1 MNGSTILTVVTRYHY
16 EDYIRRDKVYFR
28 GTQCSFASSLDAL
41 HAILTDMKTQQ
52 DQSSSASGRLPEV
65 PLTSEAIEQLRDENA
80 RLRAEISQLRSY
92 QADTSTPAWE
102 SAMQQGIAYA
112 DGVSQTS
119 SLSPG
124 RLLKQ
129 LNGIAK
135 QRQEA
140 GLIRNSDEFDYLPKP
155 QSDRSALEADF
166 VRWGYCLVEDAM
178 SPEQVQAQ
186 IGRMTE
192 QAAAERKL
200 DSSIMTS
207 RGSTA
212 QLVNNLVL
220 KGQVFRDAVEFKPS
234 AAQKGELVDLLL
246 TKIMGERFGLGC
258 AHGSIVHQGGGL
270 QELHVDQAG
279 FPMPYPPFPFGSLII
294 WCYTE
299 FNLENGATY
308 LVPGSHR
315 TSSGA
320 TTFHDGADLVQLV
333 KGDPGLVAVCAPPG
347 TCILTD
353 TRVLHGGGLRT
364 APGTRYA
371 MRCHYNRWFVRALHE
386 QASVNHHVPESI
398 YEKLSPRLKQMMGI
412 EVNNS
417 QPVGELRDAKS
428 GAAAASP

>member
-1 MNGSTILTVVTRYHY
+1 MRHRSFLCAALI
-16 EDYIRRDKVYFR
+16 FR
-28 GTQCSFASSLDAL
+28 NPDHAL
-41 HAILTDMKTQQ
+41 NETATHMKKQH
-52 DQSSSASGRLPEV
+52 DRSSSASGTLPEV
-65 PLTSEAIEQLRDENA
+65 PEKSESIETLREENA
-80 RLRAEISQLRSY
+80 RLRAEISQLRTHQSDVREPEWD
-92 QADTSTPAWE
+92 A
-102 SAMQQGIAYA
+102 AMQQGIAYA

-119 SLSPG
+119 SLSAG

-129 LNGIAK
+129 LNGIAR
-135 QRQEA
+135 QRQEE

-155 QSDRSALEADF
+155 QSDQAALEADF
-166 VRWGYCLVEDAM
+166 VRWGYCLVADAM
-178 SPEQVQAQ
+178 SPEQVKAQ
-186 IGRMTE
+186 VDRMTE
-192 QAAAERKL
+192 QAAAERQL
-200 DSSIMTS
+200 ESAIMTS
-207 RGSTA
+207 QKSTA

-234 AAQKGELVDLLL
+234 AAQKGELVDSLL

-299 FNLENGATY
+299 FNLDNGATY

-315 TSSGA
+315 TASGA
-320 TTFHDGADLVQLV
+320 TTFHDGADLVRLV
-333 KGDPGLVAVCAPPG
+333 EGEPGLVAVCAPPG

-386 QASVNHHVPESI
+386 QASVNHHVPDSV
-398 YEKLSPRLKQMMGI
+398 YAQLSPRLKQMMGI
-412 EVNNS
+412 ERSNS
-417 QPVGELRDAKS
+417 QPVGELQSNDRS
-428 GAAAASP
+428 LVS

>member
-1 MNGSTILTVVTRYHY
+1 
-16 EDYIRRDKVYFR
+16 
-28 GTQCSFASSLDAL
+28 
-41 HAILTDMKTQQ
+41 MKSQQ
-52 DQSSSASGRLPEV
+52 DSSSSASGELPVVPDSIESIDRLR
-65 PLTSEAIEQLRDENA
+65 QENA
-80 RLRAEISQLRSY
+80 QLRAEISQLRAH
-92 QADTSTPAWE
+92 QAEPSETAWE

-112 DGVSQTS
+112 DGVSRTS

-135 QRQEA
+135 QRQQD
-140 GLIRNSDEFDYLPKP
+140 GLIRNTDEFDYLPKP
-155 QSDRSALEADF
+155 QSDQALLEADF
-166 VRWGYCLVEDAM
+166 VRWGYCLVKDAM
-178 SPEQVQAQ
+178 SQEQVNAQ
-186 IGRMTE
+186 VKRMTE

-200 DSSIMTS
+200 DSAIMTS
-207 RGSTA
+207 QKSTA

-220 KGQVFRDAVEFKPS
+220 KGQIFRDAVEFKPS
-234 AAQKGELVDLLL
+234 AAQNGELVDRLL
-246 TKIMGERFGLGC
+246 TKIMGEGFGLGC

-294 WCYTE
+294 WCYTD

-315 TSSGA
+315 TASGA
-320 TTFHDGADLVQLV
+320 TTFHDGADLVRLV
-333 KGDPGLVAVCAPPG
+333 EGEPGLVAVCAPPG

-353 TRVLHGGGLRT
+353 TRILHGGGLRT

-386 QASVNHHVPESI
+386 QASVNHHVPDSV
-398 YEKLSPRLKQMMGI
+398 YALLSPRLKRMMGI
-412 EVNNS
+412 ERSNS
-417 QPVGELRDAKS
+417 TPIGELRREGEKHATT
-428 GAAAASP
+428 